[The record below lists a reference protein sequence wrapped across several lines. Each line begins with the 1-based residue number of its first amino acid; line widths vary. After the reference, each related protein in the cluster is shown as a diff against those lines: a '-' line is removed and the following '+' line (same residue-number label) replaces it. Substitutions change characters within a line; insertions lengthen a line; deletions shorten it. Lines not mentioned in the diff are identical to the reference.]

1 MRNKLFANGFLI
13 LALIMSATA
22 SLFAQNYRDS
32 LLNLLTPDLDND
44 AKARIYCNIAK
55 YENDPDTINK
65 YARLAEESVSDS
77 TDIKAE
83 AISYRAYVLYN
94 EMNYEKSLQLYREAF
109 ELCKN
114 SNKKYLSNKMLMNQG
129 CCLEAME
136 NIAGALEKYS
146 EALERSRQLGD
157 TTIILW
163 IYENMCTICSEAK
176 IFRLAEGYSN
186 MALALCKA
194 SQSPDQLVI
203 AYEIKAQMLFVK
215 SFTSHGHERDSL
227 LREATIYCDSVKNIV
242 ERTKCADF
250 ECLSALNEVNLIKC
264 KIYLYQANK
273 KNNKAY
279 SDTARKYLTLYE
291 NWSHELRDSTAQY
304 IIYLHTAEYYYING
318 EYKKSLAISENIND
332 AAITKKYDKVALY
345 KLISDTYFKLKQY
358 DKSHL
363 WEEKLLALANDGT
376 ESRILSQIAESHIQQ
391 TNQIMQRNAELDKQ
405 QRQQEYQQDIND
417 KKNKLKMLIV
427 ALCFCFV
434 LVIVALFYVRRKR
447 TMSRIL
453 ETKNSALLQKQEE
466 IIQQQNVITQQK
478 EKAEQTNAFML
489 QSIRYARHIQRTALP
504 SSDDVKALFPD
515 CFLCY
520 MPKDI
525 VSGDFYYVTKK
536 GDFNV
541 MVIAD
546 CTGHGVPGGFL
557 SMFGISAITEI
568 LARTNDDIIPGIV
581 LDNMRDFVKEA
592 FSSNE
597 SYNDLSDDN
606 VNNEYQSTNNHNDTR
621 SESDES
627 SENNDESFSTADGMD
642 MSICA
647 VNFATREIRF
657 AGAYHSAYIWS
668 KGTITRLKG
677 NRMPIGRHIKE
688 DGAFSTITQ
697 TLQQG
702 DMLYMMTDGIQGQ
715 MGGLSGT
722 KFMTKRLLQFFSE
735 NASFPCEK
743 QKECFENVINDW
755 MYGTMQVDDITL
767 AGIRIG

>member
-1 MRNKLFANGFLI
+1 MRNKIFANGFLI

-22 SLFAQNYRDS
+22 SLLAQNYRDS

-114 SNKKYLSNKMLMNQG
+114 SNKKSLSNKMSMNQG

-453 ETKNSALLQKQEE
+453 ETKNSALLQKQRHRTKCDLVGPKEE
-466 IIQQQNVITQQK
+466 QAVAESRVLHDHRQNRHEYICLDREGVVHQAGLFETLLPVAEPLPEGLRHAEGFDRIKIIEGFDLEGGHAGADLLHLLRVFALLADQVLRH
-478 EKAEQTNAFML
+478 EKHDRRRREGDQGHDLVVMPDDDKCQCKIIECDDDGGKPADGVLAHGRDVGIEAVQDV
-489 QSIRYARHIQRTALP
+489 SARVGVDRLP
-504 SSDDVKALFPD
+504 VH
-515 CFLCY
+515 
-520 MPKDI
+520 
-525 VSGDFYYVTKK
+525 V
-536 GDFNV
+536 
-541 MVIAD
+541 
-546 CTGHGVPGGFL
+546 
-557 SMFGISAITEI
+557 
-568 LARTNDDIIPGIV
+568 
-581 LDNMRDFVKEA
+581 
-592 FSSNE
+592 
-597 SYNDLSDDN
+597 NDLVEDVRLD
-606 VNNEYQSTNNHNDTR
+606 VVVDI
-621 SESDES
+621 
-627 SENNDESFSTADGMD
+627 DGKL
-642 MSICA
+642 C
-647 VNFATREIRF
+647 
-657 AGAYHSAYIWS
+657 
-668 KGTITRLKG
+668 
-677 NRMPIGRHIKE
+677 
-688 DGAFSTITQ
+688 
-697 TLQQG
+697 
-702 DMLYMMTDGIQGQ
+702 
-715 MGGLSGT
+715 
-722 KFMTKRLLQFFSE
+722 
-735 NASFPCEK
+735 
-743 QKECFENVINDW
+743 
-755 MYGTMQVDDITL
+755 
-767 AGIRIG
+767 